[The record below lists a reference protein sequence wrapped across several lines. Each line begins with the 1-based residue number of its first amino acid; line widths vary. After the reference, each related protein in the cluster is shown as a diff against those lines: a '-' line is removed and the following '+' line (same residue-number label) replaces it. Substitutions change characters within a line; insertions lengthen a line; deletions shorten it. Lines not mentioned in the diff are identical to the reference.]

1 MAITPGGGSSP
12 RSGDLDS
19 LLGGGAMVS
28 LTTGYGP
35 RNIGLSQLMAAMMA
49 NNKAKTPADYG
60 PAPSGT
66 GLGFLTGI
74 NYGSTGLTQEQMAA
88 DPFGGGWKNNYT
100 PAFLAQFLK
109 GEMGP
114 GGYLGAASQTRATA
128 LGMGQIVRGGEADI
142 AAQQRSMAAAGV
154 AAPSLTA
161 MRSANQ
167 SVMADRARSY
177 LTQRRSEQDEMRF
190 DAMKGFVDMLSQTV
204 ASQKS
209 LEANYEAAKAGAS
222 ATRSAGR
229 SGMFGAIVG
238 GALSALL

>member
-1 MAITPGGGSSP
+1 MGLTPV
-12 RSGDLDS
+12 SGDLDS
-19 LLGGGAMVS
+19 LLGGNANVS

-35 RNIGLSQLMAAMMA
+35 RTIGLGQLMEAMLA
-49 NNKAKTPADYG
+49 NNQRAPANYG

-88 DPFGGGWKNNYT
+88 DPFGGGWQKNYT

-128 LGMGQIVRGGEADI
+128 LGMGQIVRGGEADM
-142 AAQQRSMAAAGV
+142 AAQQRAMAASGV
-154 AAPSLTA
+154 AAPALAA
-161 MRSANQ
+161 MRTANQ
-167 SVMADRARSY
+167 STMADRARSY
-177 LTQRRSEQDEMRF
+177 LTQRTAEQGEMRF

-209 LEANYEAAKAGAS
+209 LEANYAAAKTGAS
-222 ATRSAGR
+222 ATRSAGAM
-229 SGMFGAIVG
+229 GMAGMIMG
-238 GALSALL
+238 GMLAGI

>member
-1 MAITPGGGSSP
+1 MSSGILAAAAANGGIIG
-12 RSGDLDS
+12 
-19 LLGGGAMVS
+19 GGGAGTGTGLGFLIPLSAFMGSMVQ
-28 LTTGYGP
+28 
-35 RNIGLSQLMAAMMA
+35 NQAAP
-49 NNKAKTPADYG
+49 TSYG
-60 PAPSGT
+60 PAPTGT

-88 DPFGGGWKNNYT
+88 DPFGGGWKQNYT

-128 LGMGQIVRGGEADI
+128 LGMGQIVAGGQADI

-154 AAPSLTA
+154 AAPALAA

-167 SVMADRARSY
+167 ATMADRARSY
-177 LTQRRSEQDEMRF
+177 LTQRRVEQDEMRF

-209 LEANYEAAKAGAS
+209 LEENYEAAKAGAA

-229 SGMFGAIVG
+229 SGMFGAILG
-238 GALSALL
+238 GAAAGLFSTI

>member
-1 MAITPGGGSSP
+1 ME
-12 RSGDLDS
+12 
-19 LLGGGAMVS
+19 
-28 LTTGYGP
+28 
-35 RNIGLSQLMAAMMA
+35 AMMA
-49 NNKAKTPADYG
+49 NNRKAPANYG

-88 DPFGGGWKNNYT
+88 DPFGGGWRQNYT

-128 LGMGQIVRGGEADI
+128 LGMGQIVRGGEADM
-142 AAQQRSMAAAGV
+142 AAQQRAMAASGV
-154 AAPSLTA
+154 AAPALAA
-161 MRSANQ
+161 MRTANQ
-167 SVMADRARSY
+167 SAMADRARSY
-177 LTQRRSEQDEMRF
+177 LTQRRAEQDEMRF

-209 LEANYEAAKAGAS
+209 LEANYEAAKQGAR
-222 ATRSAGR
+222 ATRSAG
-229 SGMFGAIVG
+229 SMGMMGAIIG
-238 GALSALL
+238 GALSAL